1 MTITETELVP
11 EELEASAGHVL
22 SIYAGS
28 MLSYMIDIGHRTGL
42 LAAAADGPATSA
54 QLAARANLTER
65 YVREWLGAMVTG
77 GVFEYDPATTTYVLP
92 PAYAAVL
99 TGKPLPLATL
109 AALNTH
115 LGKHVHEV
123 ARAFR
128 EGGGVPYA
136 AYRPE
141 FTDLMDEIGRTFF
154 DTALVDEF
162 LPAVRGLVAR
172 LDAGARVADVC
183 CGTGHSL
190 VVLGRRFPASTFV
203 GFDLDEGAIA
213 RARAE
218 AAGAGLGNVRFE
230 VCDAAR
236 LDADGAGSFDVAFVF
251 DAVHDQV
258 DPAGVLRS
266 IFTALGPGGVLV
278 MKEPHGA
285 DSLEGNLGNPF
296 APVLYGVSTLHC
308 LTVSLAHGGAGIGT
322 VFGEQLARQLLEEAG
337 FVDVSVLPAPGDP
350 SDAVYVAHKDAVAG

>member
-1 MTITETELVP
+1 MTAMDTELDP
-11 EELEASAGHVL
+11 QQLEATAGHVL
-22 SIYAGS
+22 SIYSGS
-28 MLSYMIDIGHRTGL
+28 MLSYLIDIGHRTGL
-42 LAAAADGPATSA
+42 LAALAQGPGTSG
-54 QLAARANLTER
+54 QISARAGLTER
-65 YVREWLGAMVTG
+65 YVREWLAALVTG
-77 GVFEYDPATTTYVLP
+77 NIVEYDPATETYNLP

-99 TGKPLPLATL
+99 TTGPLPMATF

-141 FTDLMDEIGRTFF
+141 FTDLMDNISRVYF
-154 DTALVDEF
+154 DTALTEAC
-162 LPAVRGLVAR
+162 LPAVPGLTER
-172 LDAGARVADVC
+172 LESGAQVADVC

-203 GFDLDEGAIA
+203 GYDIDDAAIA

-218 AAGAGLGNVRFE
+218 AAGAGLTNVRFE
-230 VCDAAR
+230 VVDAAH
-236 LDADGAGSFDVAFVF
+236 LDVHEAFDAVFVF

-258 DPAGVLRS
+258 DPAGVLRGIYS
-266 IFTALGPGGVLV
+266 ALKPGGVFV
-278 MKEPHGA
+278 MKEPQAA
-285 DSLEGNLGNPF
+285 DRLEDNIGNPF
-296 APVLYGVSTLHC
+296 APMLYGTSTLHC

-322 VFGEQLARQLLEEAG
+322 CFGTGLARRLLSDAG
-337 FVDVSVLPAPGDP
+337 FTVVSGDPAPGDP
-350 SDAVYVAHKDAVAG
+350 ADALYISRKEGSAR